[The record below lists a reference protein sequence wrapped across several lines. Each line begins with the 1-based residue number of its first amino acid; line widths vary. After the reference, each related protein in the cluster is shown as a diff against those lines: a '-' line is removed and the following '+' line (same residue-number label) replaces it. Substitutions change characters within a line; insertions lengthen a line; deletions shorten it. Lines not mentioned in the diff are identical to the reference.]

1 MISFDTGPTGVV
13 PDYWYPSS
21 LNRLATCSLQFAYS
35 CDPAFS
41 NILRKSNTF
50 AAIGTIAHQ
59 LTELV
64 WKRGLNGTP
73 IDDLKRVLEQ
83 KWDEFAHSS
92 YEKLCGE
99 WDGREVP
106 PPKDWPYFSMTR
118 ARTIRRLVNEVTE
131 HRSNANVSRN
141 APRPLIET
149 ELVDESLRLKGI
161 PDRVTFTDDGFYVF
175 DIKTGHAVEEI
186 STPYRRQLLLYAH
199 LVKKH
204 TGLEPLAVALIRA
217 GGDVIWEDVTS
228 ADIDDCVADVMERI
242 KRYSKVAKTDP
253 LSLASPSTDACRF
266 CDYKAV
272 CKAFWEDQD
281 PEWEEHRGV
290 VGEVIEVIDES
301 TFRVRQI
308 WPQND
313 EGREVGVSNVPLP
326 TSVGD
331 HVSIV
336 DGYLR
341 DGGLRGNWY
350 TKILK
355 VS

>member
-1 MISFDTGPTGVV
+1 MISFTTGPTGDV

-21 LNRLATCSLQFAYS
+21 LNRLATCGLQFAYS
-35 CDPAFS
+35 RDPQFS

-50 AAIGTIAHQ
+50 AALGTIAHE
-59 LTELV
+59 LTELI
-64 WKRGLNGTP
+64 WKQGLNDTP
-73 IDDLKRVLEQ
+73 IDELKRVLEQ
-83 KWDEFAHSS
+83 KWDEYAQSS
-92 YEKLCGE
+92 YEKLCNE
-99 WDGREVP
+99 WDGRDVP

-118 ARTIRRLVNEVTE
+118 ARTIRRLVNEATE
-131 HRSNANVSRN
+131 HRANANVSRN
-141 APRPLIET
+141 APRPLIEI

-161 PDRVTFTDDGFYVF
+161 PDRVTFGDDGFYVF

-186 STPYRRQLLLYAH
+186 SEPYRRQLLLYAH
-199 LVKKH
+199 LVKNH

-217 GGDVIWEDVTS
+217 GGDVIWEDITS
-228 ADIDDCVADVMERI
+228 TDINDCVTDATERI
-242 KRYSKVAKTDP
+242 KKYSIVAKTDP
-253 LSLASPSTDACRF
+253 LSLASPSPDTCRF
-266 CDYKAV
+266 CDYKAI
-272 CKAFWEDQD
+272 CKSFWEDQN

-290 VGEVIEVIDES
+290 VGEVIEVIDKS

-308 WPQND
+308 WPQTD
-313 EGREVGVSNVPLP
+313 EGREVGVSNVSFPA
-326 TSVGD
+326 TVGD

-350 TKILK
+350 TKTLK

>member
-1 MISFDTGPTGVV
+1 MISFDIGPTGDV

-21 LNRLATCSLQFAYS
+21 LNRLAACGLQFAYS
-35 CDPAFS
+35 CDPAFTK
-41 NILRKSNTF
+41 ILRKSNTF
-50 AAIGTIAHQ
+50 AALGTITHE

-64 WKRGLNGTP
+64 WKRGLNDTP
-73 IDDLKRVLEQ
+73 IDDLKRVLEE
-83 KWDEFAHSS
+83 KWDECAHSS
-92 YEKLCGE
+92 YERLRGE
-99 WDGREVP
+99 WESDVP

-118 ARTIRRLVNEVTE
+118 ARSIRRLVNEVTE
-131 HRSNANVSRN
+131 HRSNADVSRK

-161 PDRVTFTDDGFYVF
+161 PDRVTFTDNGFYVF

-186 STPYRRQLLLYAH
+186 SAPYRRQLLLYAH
-199 LVKKH
+199 LVMKH
-204 TGLEPLAVALIRA
+204 TGFEPLAVALIRA
-217 GGDVIWEDVTS
+217 GGDVIWEEITS
-228 ADIDDCVADVMERI
+228 ADIDDCVDDVMERI

-253 LSLASPSTDACRF
+253 LSLAAPSTDACRF

-272 CKAFWEDQD
+272 CKAFWEDED

-308 WPQND
+308 WPQTD
-313 EGREVGVSNVPLP
+313 EGREVGVSNVSFPA
-326 TSVGD
+326 SVGD

>member
-1 MISFDTGPTGVV
+1 M
-13 PDYWYPSS
+13 
-21 LNRLATCSLQFAYS
+21 TCGLQFAYS

-50 AAIGTIAHQ
+50 AALGTIAHE
-59 LTELV
+59 LTELI
-64 WKRGLNGTP
+64 WKRGINDTP
-73 IDDLKRVLEQ
+73 IEDLKRVLEK
-83 KWDEFAHSS
+83 KWDEYAQSS

-99 WDGREVP
+99 WDGRDVP

-131 HRSNANVSRN
+131 HRSNLDINRQV
-141 APRPLIET
+141 PRPLIET
-149 ELVDESLRLKGI
+149 ELVDELLRLKGI
-161 PDRVTFTDDGFYVF
+161 PDRVTFRDDGFFVF
-175 DIKTGHAVEEI
+175 DIKTGHAIEEI
-186 STPYRRQLLLYAH
+186 SMPYRRQLLLYAH

-228 ADIDDCVADVMERI
+228 ADIEDCVADVMERI
-242 KRYSKVAKTDP
+242 NRYSKIVKTDP
-253 LSLASPSTDACRF
+253 LSLASPSPDACRF
-266 CDYKAV
+266 CDYKAI
-272 CKAFWEDQD
+272 CTAFWEDQD
-281 PEWEEHRGV
+281 TEWEEHRGV
-290 VGEVIEVIDES
+290 VGEVVEVIDES

-313 EGREVGVSNVPLP
+313 EGREVGVSNVPFHP
-326 TSVGD
+326 SVGD

-355 VS
+355 IS

>member
-1 MISFDTGPTGVV
+1 MISFTTGPTGDV

-21 LNRLATCSLQFAYS
+21 LNRIATCGLQFAYS
-35 CDPAFS
+35 RDPAFS

-50 AAIGTIAHQ
+50 AALGTIAHT
-59 LTELV
+59 LTELI
-64 WKRGLNGTP
+64 WKRGLNDTP

-83 KWDEFAHSS
+83 KWDECAELS

-99 WDGREVP
+99 WDGRDVP

-118 ARTIRRLVNEVTE
+118 ARTIRRLVHEVTE
-131 HRSNANVSRN
+131 HRSNVNQSRN
-141 APRPLIET
+141 ARGPLIET
-149 ELVDESLRLKGI
+149 ELIDESLRLKGI
-161 PDRVTFTDDGFYVF
+161 PDRVTFTDNGFYVF

-186 STPYRRQLLLYAH
+186 SAPYRQQLLLYAH
-199 LVKKH
+199 LVMKH

-217 GGDVIWEDVTS
+217 GGDVIWEDITS
-228 ADIDDCVADVMERI
+228 ADIGDCVADVMEYI

-253 LSLASPSTDACRF
+253 LSLASPSPNACRF
-266 CDYKAV
+266 CDYKAI

-281 PEWEEHRGV
+281 PAWEEHRGV

-308 WPQND
+308 WPQSD
-313 EGREVGVSNVPLP
+313 EGREIGVSNVPYP
-326 TSVGD
+326 TTVGD
-331 HVSIV
+331 HLTIV

-350 TKILK
+350 TKILT